1 MNSSDSGQDGCSVV
15 EKQWGIQPEDCKI
28 GHLAIIEM
36 TYGPGRGKGIE
47 VMRITEISELVHLDV
62 NSSSSSS
69 NSCVSTDNSDRCYV
83 WVTGKMFAPRIRRG
97 NAQTKC
103 NQASCLEGGWLLTK
117 NIETHKNWAIMHV
130 FPNLTK
136 NEGKLPQ
143 PAVNKV
149 LKCST
154 EKVVFQGSDDQMD
167 EGTGDDVA

>member
-1 MNSSDSGQDGCSVV
+1 
-15 EKQWGIQPEDCKI
+15 
-28 GHLAIIEM
+28 M

-47 VMRITEISELVHLDV
+47 VMRITEISDLVYVDDIG

-69 NSCVSTDNSDRCYV
+69 NSCVSTDNSDRFYV
-83 WVTGKMFAPRIRRG
+83 WVTGKMYVPRIRRG
-97 NAQTKC
+97 NNAEAKC

-130 FPNLTK
+130 FSNLTK

-143 PAVNKV
+143 PVVNKV

-154 EKVVFQGSDDQMD
+154 EKVVFEGSDDQMD